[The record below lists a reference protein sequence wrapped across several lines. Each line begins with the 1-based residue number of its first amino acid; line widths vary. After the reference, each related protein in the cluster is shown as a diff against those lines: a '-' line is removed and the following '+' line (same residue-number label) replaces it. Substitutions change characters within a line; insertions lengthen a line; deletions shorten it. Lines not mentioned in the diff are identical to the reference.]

1 MMKVKIGILLDT
13 FVILFYFLVIVP
25 NFNINPIVSITLL
38 FGYIAITVCKI
49 KFELM
54 QSPKEIIKDKGV
66 DFVDEELLNEI
77 LSKYGKKENLFLP
90 NEIVVHENIRNFVEQ
105 YSRLEFDED
114 TIDYDR
120 EEILNGEHKEKAFK
134 GFYCIGVC
142 IDFAVWVKKSNDDE
156 TIYVYDVDTTERFV
170 PYASNIKYYIIMRY
184 NEWQEFL
191 NDISEESNT

>member
-90 NEIVVHENIRNFVEQ
+90 NEFVVHENIRNFVEQ

-120 EEILNGEHKEKAFK
+120 EEILKGEHKEKAFK

-142 IDFAVWVKKSNDDE
+142 IDF
-156 TIYVYDVDTTERFV
+156 
-170 PYASNIKYYIIMRY
+170 
-184 NEWQEFL
+184 
-191 NDISEESNT
+191 

>member
-1 MMKVKIGILLDT
+1 MKKARTLICIFLCA
-13 FVILFYFLVIVP
+13 LFFFSLPV
-25 NFNINPIVSITLL
+25 VSYADGSYESGLTDGRKAVL
-38 FGYIAITVCKI
+38 
-49 KFELM
+49 
-54 QSPKEIIKDKGV
+54 
-66 DFVDEELLNEI
+66 EELLNEI

-120 EEILNGEHKEKAFK
+120 EEILKGEHKEKAFK

-142 IDFAVWVKKSNDDE
+142 IDYAVWVKKSNDDE